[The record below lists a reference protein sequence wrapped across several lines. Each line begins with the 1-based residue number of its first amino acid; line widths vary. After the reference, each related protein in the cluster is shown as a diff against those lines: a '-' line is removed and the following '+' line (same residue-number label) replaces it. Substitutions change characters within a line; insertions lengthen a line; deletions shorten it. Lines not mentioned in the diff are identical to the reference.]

1 MLTSDDI
8 RKAAQKFYD
17 NQEFQCGW
25 EIGATW
31 ANKQNAQ
38 EIAELK
44 FRVEGDAILLQAA
57 DQTIKKGRSK
67 IEILQGAYDT
77 AKDHA
82 NALSA
87 ENAQLREALEGI
99 LRVVNVRIDDPRV
112 AQFDTARA
120 ALNSGIIFSPNP

>member
-87 ENAQLREALEGI
+87 ENAQLREALEECLPI
-99 LRVVNVRIDDPRV
+99 VKHFIKNHDFVTIEK
-112 AQFDTARA
+112 AEA
-120 ALNSGIIFSPNP
+120 AIAKAKPINPA